1 MSLHV
6 ETPIFESLPMG
17 EAAGR
22 PVFLKME
29 CFQPTG
35 SFKIRGIGLL
45 CKECVDGGTSHLVS
59 SSVVSAMCYLT
70 VSFGNLL
77 TAGVNYFIQNEDGTS
92 KLAGASYYAFFTG
105 MMLVAA
111 IVFVFVATF
120 YQEKRYI
127 HDEETVN
134 GELSLS

>member
-1 MSLHV
+1 MKRATILTLALV
-6 ETPIFESLPMG
+6 L
-17 EAAGR
+17 AAGISTAQSISE
-22 PVFLKME
+22 VEGKTIEGEL
-29 CFQPTG
+29 
-35 SFKIRGIGLL
+35 
-45 CKECVDGGTSHLVS
+45 
-59 SSVVSAMCYLT
+59 VSAMCYLT

-127 HDEETVN
+127 HDEETVD

>member
-1 MSLHV
+1 M
-6 ETPIFESLPMG
+6 
-17 EAAGR
+17 AAE
-22 PVFLKME
+22 VLVAITFLEFSYTQAPKRM
-29 CFQPTG
+29 
-35 SFKIRGIGLL
+35 K
-45 CKECVDGGTSHLVS
+45 
-59 SSVVSAMCYLT
+59 SVVSAMCYLT

-127 HDEETVN
+127 HDEETVD

>member
-1 MSLHV
+1 M
-6 ETPIFESLPMG
+6 
-17 EAAGR
+17 AAE
-22 PVFLKME
+22 VLVAITFLEFSYTQAPKRM
-29 CFQPTG
+29 
-35 SFKIRGIGLL
+35 K
-45 CKECVDGGTSHLVS
+45 
-59 SSVVSAMCYLT
+59 SVVSAMCYLT

-92 KLAGASYYAFFTG
+92 KLARASYYAFFTG

-127 HDEETVN
+127 HDEETVD